1 MTQFFIY
8 LSLQEACQVL
18 EPSSRT
24 SFSIILSHLI
34 TIALPLFSDH
44 IIVSVSDQ
52 SRRSVEAKLL
62 SETSAIFPTDIR
74 LSGSVEKQKYNS
86 HIRIDWLE
94 WVRKSKLDNFLD
106 KNIQVEV

>member
-1 MTQFFIY
+1 MTQFIIY
-8 LSLQEACQVL
+8 LSLQEV
-18 EPSSRT
+18 SSLGAVF
-24 SFSIILSHLI
+24 SHIFSIILSHII

-62 SETSAIFPTDIR
+62 SETSAIFSTDIR

-86 HIRIDWLE
+86 HIRMD
-94 WVRKSKLDNFLD
+94 
-106 KNIQVEV
+106 

>member
-86 HIRIDWLE
+86 HIRID
-94 WVRKSKLDNFLD
+94 
-106 KNIQVEV
+106 